1 MSIQK
6 HGHVW
11 DLLGDTILNYS
22 TEHLVTV
29 QLSRE
34 ITQPSA
40 LLGRGGG
47 GWDDVTSLGPI
58 LQTESEGR
66 VLLIGHLS
74 AHLYNSIR
82 IGPLRAPDR
91 SCWRG
96 DGGLIWLDWKT

>member
-40 LLGRGGG
+40 LLGRGGRVG
-47 GWDDVTSLGPI
+47 MMSHLWGQSCRLNQRGECCSLDI
-58 LQTESEGR
+58 SVRTYTTA
-66 VLLIGHLS
+66 S
-74 AHLYNSIR
+74 A
-82 IGPLRAPDR
+82 
-91 SCWRG
+91 
-96 DGGLIWLDWKT
+96 